1 MYGPDR
7 MSRAAYRVVPAWPD
21 GAPRCSRGV
30 PEELQR
36 ECEEL
41 ERERRELDPRP
52 EANKEEQ
59 ERVLGDIEEI
69 PQPRDRSLRSLLSA
83 AEELGSGHMAKDG

>member
-1 MYGPDR
+1 MDQIERHEQLIESYLRGLMEHR
-7 MSRAAYRVVPAWPD
+7 
-21 GAPRCSRGV
+21 GAPEEYLR
-30 PEELQR
+30 ELQR
-36 ECEEL
+36 EREEL

-69 PQPRDRSLRSLLSA
+69 PQPRDRTLRSLLSA
-83 AEELGSGHMAKDG
+83 AEELGSGYMAKDG

>member
-1 MYGPDR
+1 MDQIECHEQLIESYLRGLMEHR
-7 MSRAAYRVVPAWPD
+7 
-21 GAPRCSRGV
+21 GAPEEYLR
-30 PEELQR
+30 ELQR
-36 ECEEL
+36 EREEL

-69 PQPRDRSLRSLLSA
+69 PQPRDRTLRSLLSA

>member
-1 MYGPDR
+1 MDQIERHEQLIESYLRGLMEHR
-7 MSRAAYRVVPAWPD
+7 
-21 GAPRCSRGV
+21 GAPEEYLR
-30 PEELQR
+30 ELQR
-36 ECEEL
+36 EREEL

-69 PQPRDRSLRSLLSA
+69 PQPRDRTLRSLLSA
-83 AEELGSGHMAKDG
+83 AEVLGSGHMAKDG